1 MTDFRICFSKTG
13 PLVYISHLDLTHTF
27 IRAANRARLPLRY
40 SSGFN
45 PHPKLTFA
53 LPLSVGMAGE
63 NELCDMGLAA
73 DIPIE
78 EFSARLRAELPPF
91 LMIKSVK
98 EPIGKLRNVTAADY
112 TVVIRGIFGI
122 GGKIEEILSRPEIS
136 VLKKTKS
143 GEKVVNIKPQIFAF
157 SSEEFTENAEDEKD
171 SIKAAD
177 GSEKEECGGT
187 KLFLKVDASPD
198 GGYLNPDYV
207 LKALAEQGLFELRD
221 CAVIRTSITLSENG
235 L

>member
-27 IRAANRARLPLRY
+27 VRAANRARLPLRY

-73 DIPIE
+73 DMTLE
-78 EFSARLRAELPPF
+78 DFTARLRAEMPPY
-91 LMIKSVK
+91 LVIKSVC
-98 EPIGKLRNVTAADY
+98 EPVGKLRNVTAAKY
-112 TVVIRGIFGI
+112 TVTIDGAHGITEKI
-122 GGKIEEILSRPEIS
+122 GEILSRPELPI
-136 VLKKTKS
+136 LKKTKS
-143 GEKVVNIKPQIFAF
+143 GEKTVDIKPQIFSF
-157 SSEEFTENAEDEKD
+157 SSAEFSTENENAAEK
-171 SIKAAD
+171 
-177 GSEKEECGGT
+177 GGT
-187 KLFLKVDASPD
+187 RLFLEVDASPD

-207 LKALAEQGLFELRD
+207 LKLLAEEGLFELRD
-221 CAVIRTSITLSENG
+221 CATTRTEIILS
-235 L
+235 